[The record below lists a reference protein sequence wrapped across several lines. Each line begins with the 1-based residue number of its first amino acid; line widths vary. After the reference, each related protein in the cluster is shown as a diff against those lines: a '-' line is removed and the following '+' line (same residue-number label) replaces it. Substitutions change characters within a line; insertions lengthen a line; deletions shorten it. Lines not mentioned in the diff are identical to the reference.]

1 MRGHTILPEDSR
13 VHKNLKETEQYAI
26 DNNMKLNYKKTKLM
40 VFNPGTARDFL
51 PRFVFNNNELE
62 VVEEIKLLGVVIRSD
77 LSWGPNTEYM
87 VKRANKKLWCL
98 RRLKKLGAET
108 PDLIDV
114 YVKQI
119 RSPLEFAVAVWHPS
133 LTNEDRLK
141 IERVQKSA
149 LCIILGQN
157 YKSYRSALKHLHI
170 ESLFSRRNKL
180 CKKFARKSLKHTKFS
195 KWFKPSTKRTIT
207 RNKPTKFCEVYSRT
221 ERFKRSPISYLTTIL
236 NSG

>member
-1 MRGHTILPEDSR
+1 M
-13 VHKNLKETEQYAI
+13 
-26 DNNMKLNYKKTKLM
+26 
-40 VFNPGTARDFL
+40 
-51 PRFVFNNNELE
+51 
-62 VVEEIKLLGVVIRSD
+62 VIRSD
-77 LSWGPNTEYM
+77 LSRGPNTEYM

-119 RSPLEFAVAVWHPS
+119 KSLLEFAVVVWHPS

-157 YKSYRSALKHLHI
+157 YKSYRSALKHLHT

-180 CKKFARKSLKHTKFS
+180 CKKFARKSLKHTK
-195 KWFKPSTKRTIT
+195 
-207 RNKPTKFCEVYSRT
+207 YS
-221 ERFKRSPISYLTTIL
+221 
-236 NSG
+236 